1 MLEVA
6 FCSLCGHSDE
16 WHQSFVE
23 GRFNWVADT
32 AALVCGIFVVSV
44 VLVAMHSPP
53 THHQNQSAIFRLYF
67 RTR

>member
-1 MLEVA
+1 MVNRFIIPALLEVA

-32 AALVCGIFVVSV
+32 S
-44 VLVAMHSPP
+44 
-53 THHQNQSAIFRLYF
+53 SAGLWYF
-67 RTR
+67 CCIGCIGSNA